1 MFISSVQDAF
11 LTTVSK
17 KKETVNRTSSKRK
30 RGWFTIEGM
39 KTGPSSLPES
49 YSCPDYD
56 ISKWSVLLKSIGSE
70 VWGLS
75 SKWIALLN

>member
-39 KTGPSSLPES
+39 KTKL
-49 YSCPDYD
+49 
-56 ISKWSVLLKSIGSE
+56 KWSKQLARIILMPRLRYLE
-70 VWGLS
+70 VEC
-75 SKWIALLN
+75 AAQVYRV